1 MDQHFD
7 RLLRD
12 AITARGLSLE
22 RLHARL
28 SQRGIKVSL
37 ASLSNWQ
44 RGKCRPERSQS
55 LRALHALEEI
65 LALPGDTLIA
75 SLGPPR
81 PRGRWVSHVPGAVPY
96 RDLCPEAGSL
106 QRLLGEIKNV
116 TDGQLALLS
125 YHDHITTGTD
135 RDERSV
141 RTRAVF
147 QARSDGVDRHVAIHY
162 NERSH
167 LPEDFSASFCR
178 LGRVK
183 KDEPA
188 GLTALELLFDRPLAA
203 GETYVVEYE
212 FRYRKRGPQAL
223 FYNRWFRFPA
233 HAYLLTVQFAPG
245 ATPVRCFRTH
255 QPTTATPPADVGELR
270 LSGWDSVHIADVEV
284 RPGVHGV
291 RWEWA

>member
-1 MDQHFD
+1 MEQPFD

-65 LALPGDTLIA
+65 LSLPGDTLIA

-106 QRLLGEIKNV
+106 QRLLAEIKNA
-116 TDGQLALLS
+116 TDGQLSVLS
-125 YHDHITTGTD
+125 YHDHFTIGAE
-135 RDERSV
+135 RDERAV

-147 QARSDGVDRHVAIHY
+147 QARADGVDRHVAIHY
-162 NERSH
+162 NERSR
-167 LPEDFSASFCR
+167 LPEEQSTGFCR
-178 LGRVK
+178 PGRVK
-183 KDEPA
+183 KDEAA
-188 GLTALELLFDRPLAA
+188 GLTALELLFDRPLRA

-212 FRYRKRGPQAL
+212 FRYRGRGPESS

-245 ATPVRCFRTH
+245 VTPVRCFRTL
-255 QPTTATPPADVGELR
+255 QPTTATPPTDVAELR
-270 LSGWDSVHIADVEV
+270 LSWDAAHIADTEL
-284 RPGVHGV
+284 RPGVHGI

>member
-1 MDQHFD
+1 MEQPFD
-7 RLLRD
+7 HLLRE

-28 SQRGIKVSL
+28 SQRGIQVSL

-44 RGKCRPERSQS
+44 RGKCRPERSHS

-65 LALPGDTLIA
+65 LALPGDTLVA

-81 PRGRWVSHVPGAVPY
+81 PRGRWVGHIPGAVPF
-96 RDLCPEAGSL
+96 RDLCPVSGSL
-106 QRLLGEIKNV
+106 QRLLSEIKNT

-125 YHDHITTGTD
+125 YHDHFTVGLE
-135 RDERSV
+135 RDERAV

-162 NERSH
+162 NERSR
-167 LPEDFSASFCR
+167 LPDDVSTAFCR
-178 LGRVK
+178 TGRVRT
-183 KDEPA
+183 DEAA
-188 GLTALELLFDRPLAA
+188 GLTAVELLFDRPLAE

-212 FRYRKRGPQAL
+212 FGYRRPGPEST
-223 FYNRWFRFPA
+223 FYNRWFRFPV
-233 HAYLLTVQFAPG
+233 HSYLLTLQFAPG
-245 ATPVRCFRTH
+245 RSPVRCFRVF
-255 QPTTATPPADVGELR
+255 QPTTATPSVDVGEIR
-270 LSGWDSVHIADVEV
+270 LSGWNSAHIAGTDIS
-284 RPGVHGV
+284 PGVHGI

>member
-1 MDQHFD
+1 MEQQPFD

-28 SQRGIKVSL
+28 SQRGINVSL

-75 SLGPPR
+75 GLGPRR
-81 PRGRWVSHVPGAVPY
+81 PRGRWATHVPGAVPY
-96 RDLCPEAGSL
+96 RDLCPVPENL
-106 QRLLGEIKNV
+106 QRLLGEIRNA
-116 TDGQLALLS
+116 TDGQLELLG
-125 YHDHITTGTD
+125 YHDHFTLGPD
-135 RDERSV
+135 RDERAV

-147 QARSDGVDRHVAIHY
+147 RARSDGVDRHVAIHY
-162 NERSH
+162 NERSR
-167 LPEDFSASFCR
+167 LPDDLSTAFCR
-178 LGRVK
+178 TGRVRT
-183 KDEPA
+183 DEPA
-188 GLTALELLFDRPLAA
+188 GLTVLELLFDRPLTA

-212 FRYRKRGPQAL
+212 FGYRGPGPEST

-233 HAYLLTVQFAPG
+233 HSYLLTVQFAAG
-245 ATPVRCFRTH
+245 TAPVRCFRT
-255 QPTTATPPADVGELR
+255 AEPAAADLGELR
-270 LSGWDSVHIADVEV
+270 LSGWNSVHIAETDV
-284 RPGVHGV
+284 RPGVHGI